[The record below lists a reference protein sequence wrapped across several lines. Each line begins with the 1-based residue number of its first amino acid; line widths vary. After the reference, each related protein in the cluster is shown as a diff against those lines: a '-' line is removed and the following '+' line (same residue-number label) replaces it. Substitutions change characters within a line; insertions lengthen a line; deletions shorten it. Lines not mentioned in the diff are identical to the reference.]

1 MLSAVKWVCAGGTLV
16 LHFQEAFLV
25 LTCQRKEISKLCFL
39 FNRIYGIV
47 LFQSSVDTR
56 PVRIPC
62 LEVETTL
69 KMVFQMAL

>member
-1 MLSAVKWVCAGGTLV
+1 MFSSVKWVCAGGAPV

-47 LFQSSVDTR
+47 MFQSSVETR

-62 LEVETTL
+62 LEGETTL
-69 KMVFQMAL
+69 KMVFQKAL